1 MHSII
6 LTIHNKEF
14 LINQVLDGIV
24 KNTVG
29 DYELIIVLDGCTDK
43 SFDIVEDYFYGKD
56 QNVLI
61 CTTPDVFET
70 KANNVGLKSAK
81 GEYVIIV
88 QDDMIIREKGWNLRM
103 QKPFDAFEDVFAV
116 TSRTCLLYTSPSPR
130 DAHESRMP
138 SSA

>member
-14 LINQVLDGIV
+14 LINQVLDGIT

-43 SFDIVEDYFYGKD
+43 SFNCVEDYFYETDK
-56 QNVLI
+56 NVLI

-88 QDDMIIREKGWNLRM
+88 QDDMIIKEGLEPENAET
-103 QKPFDAFEDVFAV
+103 F
-116 TSRTCLLYTSPSPR
+116 
-130 DAHESRMP
+130 
-138 SSA
+138 